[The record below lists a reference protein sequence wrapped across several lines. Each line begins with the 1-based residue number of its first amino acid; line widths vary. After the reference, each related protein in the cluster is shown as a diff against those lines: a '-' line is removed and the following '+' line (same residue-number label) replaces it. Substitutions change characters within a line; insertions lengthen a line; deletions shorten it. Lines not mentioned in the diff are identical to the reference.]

1 MTAHHPDPGTGLSFG
16 PAQAADHRGAG
27 GSGAGDRGTAR
38 GAGSAGGVPERLVE
52 FVGALRDRGIPAG
65 PSETVDAAAVLTVL
79 GLADRDRMREG
90 LAAALVRR
98 GGQRAVF
105 DAAFDIYFPLGVG
118 ARETTREQ
126 DGPPDAERL
135 RDDLAAALADDD
147 RRALARL
154 AAEAVER
161 FGRYGVGSTPGAG
174 GFSAF
179 QALDR
184 LQPQT
189 LLVRVLAAIRAGTSV
204 EAEFT
209 DRLERDEIR
218 GRIERFRN
226 LVRGEALRRAA
237 ELRGRERIAR
247 HGIPPAADRV
257 DFLVASRAQLA
268 ELRRAV
274 YPLSRKLATRLAARR
289 RRRNRGQ
296 IDIRRTLRRSLS
308 TGGVP
313 LRPAYRN
320 RGPAR
325 PEIVLICDMSGSVAG
340 FANFTMLLVQALRDQ
355 FSKVRVF
362 AFVETTDEITHLLT
376 AGAADPEHLGGRI
389 LGEARL
395 TLFDG
400 HSDYGRALG
409 DFVERYADAVGPRT
423 SVLVLGDART
433 NGGDPNPAA
442 LRRIVAPARHAY
454 WLNPERTSLWSTGDS
469 VARMYAEILPMYE
482 CRNVH
487 QLSRLVTALL
497 PA

>member
-1 MTAHHPDPGTGLSFG
+1 MTEIS
-16 PAQAADHRGAG
+16 
-27 GSGAGDRGTAR
+27 
-38 GAGSAGGVPERLVE
+38 GVPERLVE

-65 PSETVDAAAVLTVL
+65 PSETVDAAAVLNVL
-79 GLADRDRMREG
+79 GLADREQMRAG

-105 DAAFDIYFPLGVG
+105 DAAFDIYFPLGIGVPESSRG
-118 ARETTREQ
+118 Q

-135 RDDLAAALADDD
+135 RDDLAAALAANDEQ
-147 RRALARL
+147 ALAQL
-154 AAEAVER
+154 AGEAVDQ
-161 FGRYGVGSTPGAG
+161 FGRYGGQGAS

-189 LLVRVLAAIRAGTSV
+189 LLVRVLAAIRAGAPV

-209 DRLERDEIR
+209 DRLERDEVR
-218 GRIERFRN
+218 GRIERFRG

-247 HGIPPAADRV
+247 HGIPPATDRV

-274 YPLSRKLATRLAARR
+274 YPLSRKLATRLAAKR

-296 IDIRRTLRRSLS
+296 IDIRKTLRRSLS

-320 RGPAR
+320 RRPAR

-362 AFVETTDEITHLLT
+362 AFIETTDEITHLLT
-376 AGAADPEHLGGRI
+376 SGAADPEHLGTRI
-389 LGEARL
+389 MNEARL
-395 TLFDG
+395 TIFDG

-409 DFVERYADAVGPRT
+409 DFADVYADAIGPRT
-423 SVLVLGDART
+423 SVLILGDART
-433 NGGDPNPAA
+433 TAVTRTWPRCAGLSHRRGTPTGSTRSAPRCGPQGTRWPA
-442 LRRIVAPARHAY
+442 HM
-454 WLNPERTSLWSTGDS
+454 PES
-469 VARMYAEILPMYE
+469 
-482 CRNVH
+482 CRC
-487 QLSRLVTALL
+487 SSAGTWRS
-497 PA
+497 